1 MTTKSAKKKIFL
13 INRDFQF
20 RYAGAGIAAGLIA
33 SVLTA
38 TLILYPLFAF
48 KILTSAYFLPWPVF
62 ACMFAAVLINVA
74 IQMLFGIMLTHRVAG
89 PMFSM
94 IRTIRRI
101 GAGYWNTKVN
111 LRAQDELQMIGRH
124 LNELSEQ
131 LVHSGMDDLIKIE
144 ELLSEVSGLDMDQTR
159 KEHLTNKLMILSNV
173 IKKRISLNE
182 LRSEKND

>member
-1 MTTKSAKKKIFL
+1 
-13 INRDFQF
+13 
-20 RYAGAGIAAGLIA
+20 
-33 SVLTA
+33 
-38 TLILYPLFAF
+38 
-48 KILTSAYFLPWPVF
+48 
-62 ACMFAAVLINVA
+62 
-74 IQMLFGIMLTHRVAG
+74 
-89 PMFSM
+89 MFSM